1 MECNDR
7 AVKLHLRVC
16 DLGGLQLGRDRLL
29 AALKN
34 ENDGR
39 SLQQEWSSASSEY
52 RRKFYMPKLV
62 ARYWEDK
69 ERDEFLL
76 ALNSL
81 NAVAGSLPEVERLKT
96 LFASVRQRN
105 LDGSRIAVSI
115 SSFCCL
121 AS

>member
-62 ARYWEDK
+62 ARYREDK

-76 ALNSL
+76 ALNL
-81 NAVAGSLPEVERLKT
+81 LDAAVGLLLEAEHLKEH
-96 LFASVRQRN
+96 FARE
-105 LDGSRIAVSI
+105 
-115 SSFCCL
+115 
-121 AS
+121 